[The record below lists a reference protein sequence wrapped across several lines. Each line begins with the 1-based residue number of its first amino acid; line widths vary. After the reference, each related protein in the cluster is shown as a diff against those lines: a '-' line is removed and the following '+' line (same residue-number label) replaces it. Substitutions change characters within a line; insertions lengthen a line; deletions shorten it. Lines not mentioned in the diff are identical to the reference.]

1 MLKTTVIHLTVN
13 SAGRDIGGAL
23 QHTTPATPAHQ
34 SILEDMASAFA
45 VACEKQGAKAA
56 NGLPDETLGDRAAL
70 ATRLNLLIKKGKPRA
85 YNDAVLDC
93 INLLKK

>member
-13 SAGRDIGGAL
+13 SNGREIGGAF

-34 SILEDMASAFA
+34 TVIEAMSSAFA
-45 VACEKQGAKAA
+45 QALEAEGAKAS
-56 NGLPDETLGDRAAL
+56 NGLPDATFGDRAAV
-70 ATRLNLLIKKGKPRA
+70 ATRLNLLIKKSNPKG

-93 INLLKK
+93 INLLKR